1 MKQGEE
7 AERKESLKEEQFLLE
22 IDKIASGE
30 DLRTTLMIRNIP
42 NKYDQKLIL
51 KTLEPDFKNKYD
63 FFYLPI
69 DFKVS
74 DLLSL
79 EQVQCGVCVY

>member
-1 MKQGEE
+1 M
-7 AERKESLKEEQFLLE
+7 LE

-74 DLLSL
+74 
-79 EQVQCGVCVY
+79 E